1 MSATLLECLQQKMEA
16 ELEEYRAGLI
26 SQGTQAVVDNA
37 YELSVKCELAAR
49 LDCAFLDRT
58 QLKGLLKQEH
68 PLQYIYERWEPDHA
82 VIGDLLA
89 DTVYAAG
96 MEARKELLTQKRKKQ
111 KEEAR

>member
-49 LDCAFLDRT
+49 LDCAFLDRN
-58 QLKGLLKQEH
+58 QLKGLLKQESSS
-68 PLQYIYERWEPDHA
+68 
-82 VIGDLLA
+82 
-89 DTVYAAG
+89 
-96 MEARKELLTQKRKKQ
+96 ARRIMTSWLRLSR
-111 KEEAR
+111 RNIRF